1 MPVGQMGTVKYVL
14 TSIPTTTANYIQVDF
29 NVSARGGEGEVA
41 GAGRDT
47 SRLRSHPAGDSW
59 LGWDCGG

>member
-41 GAGRDT
+41 GARRDT
-47 SRLRSHPAGDSW
+47 SRLRSHPARDNW
-59 LGWDCGG
+59 LGWDCRG